1 MIKSLAIYG
10 DSFGTHSLSG
20 PPDARTKGL
29 AYHWSELLKQEYNC
43 ELTNYALPGSSVYY
57 SFSEFEKT
65 NHLHDLSIFLVT
77 EPCRYLKPLTFSK
90 GYRDCVTNIAQID
103 VWRKNKIHDLT
114 NEDLELLSKLES
126 WFDLSD
132 LDYHYDM
139 SELMVDKVRSF
150 GSRVII
156 IPCFSISFRNEYKDK
171 LGLSD
176 DINLCSLYYAQM
188 KELNMSDE
196 GMNTKWVENCEFISG
211 HLTPEYNKI
220 AYENISYYIKNRV
233 WNWNIPNSK
242 IIDTLNKDNY
252 YVRPRG

>member
-20 PPDARTKGL
+20 DHASQLKGL
-29 AYHWSELLKQEYNC
+29 SYHWSTLLKQEYNC

-77 EPCRYLKPLTFSK
+77 ESGRYLKPLTLSK
-90 GYRDCVTNIAQID
+90 GGRDCVTNIAQID

-114 NEDLELLSKLES
+114 NEDLEMLSKLES

-132 LDYHYDM
+132 SDYNYDM

-156 IPCFSISFRNEYKDK
+156 IPCFSISFRNEYQDK

-176 DINLCSLYYAQM
+176 DISLCSLYYAQA

-196 GMNTKWVENCEFISG
+196 GMNTKWVENSEFISG
-211 HLTPEYNKI
+211 HLTPEWNKI
-220 AYENISYYIKNRV
+220 AYENINYYIKNRV

-242 IIDTLNKDNY
+242 IIDTPNKDNY
-252 YVRPRG
+252 YIKL

>member
-1 MIKSLAIYG
+1 VIKSLAIYG

-20 PPDARTKGL
+20 DYASQLKGL
-29 AYHWSELLKQEYNC
+29 SHHWSTLLKQEYNC

-57 SFSEFEKT
+57 AFSEFEKT

-77 EPCRYLKPLTFSK
+77 ESGRYLKPLTLSK
-90 GYRDCVTNIAQID
+90 GGRDCVTNIAQID

-132 LDYHYDM
+132 SDYHYDM

-150 GSRVII
+150 GSRVIV
-156 IPCFSISFRNEYKDK
+156 IPCFSISFRNEYQDK

-176 DINLCSLYYAQM
+176 DISLCSLYYAQM

-196 GMNTKWVENCEFISG
+196 GMNTKWVENSEFISG
-211 HLTPEYNKI
+211 HLTPEWNKI

-242 IIDTLNKDNY
+242 IIDTPNKDNY
-252 YVRPRG
+252 YIKL